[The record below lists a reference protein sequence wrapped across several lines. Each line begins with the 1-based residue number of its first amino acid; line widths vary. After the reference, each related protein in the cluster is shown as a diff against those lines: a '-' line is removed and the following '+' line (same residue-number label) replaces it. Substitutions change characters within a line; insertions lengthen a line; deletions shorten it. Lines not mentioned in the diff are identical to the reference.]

1 MDRIKMGN
9 FLTELRKE
17 KDLSQTD
24 LAEIIGVTFQAVS
37 KWERGEA
44 IPDIT
49 ILEKLA
55 TFYSVSIDDI
65 IRGEASIKPEKV
77 IQSYES
83 RV

>member
-1 MDRIKMGN
+1 MDRLKMGN

-17 KDLSQTD
+17 KDLSQTA

-44 IPDIT
+44 IPDIS

-55 TFYSVSIDDI
+55 SFYSVSIDEI
-65 IRGEASIKPEKV
+65 IKGEAIGKKIE
-77 IQSYES
+77 
-83 RV
+83 